1 MLKSITIIVFS
12 LILSL
17 GLWYLIFAFV
27 SGEWNPLQWHWI
39 ARLAY
44 LLIGLSAATGL
55 SEVMTNKFL

>member
-1 MLKSITIIVFS
+1 MLKSITIIIFS

-17 GLWYLIFAFV
+17 GLWYLVFAFV

-44 LLIGLSAATGL
+44 LLIGVSAATGL
-55 SEVMTNKFL
+55 NEGMANKFS

>member
-1 MLKSITIIVFS
+1 MLKLITIIIFS
-12 LILSL
+12 FILSL

-44 LLIGLSAATGL
+44 LLIGASAATGL
-55 SEVMTNKFL
+55 NEGMTNKFS

>member
-1 MLKSITIIVFS
+1 MLKLITIIIFS

-27 SGEWNPLQWHWI
+27 SGEWNPLEWHWI
-39 ARLAY
+39 ARFAY

-55 SEVMTNKFL
+55 NEGITNKFS